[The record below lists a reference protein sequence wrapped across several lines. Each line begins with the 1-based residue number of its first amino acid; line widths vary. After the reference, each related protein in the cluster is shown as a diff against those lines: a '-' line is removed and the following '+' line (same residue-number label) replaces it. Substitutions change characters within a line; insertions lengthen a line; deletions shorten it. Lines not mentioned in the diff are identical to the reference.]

1 MNIFESIA
9 SIMAEIPAIGKG
21 KKNQQQGFMYRGVDD
36 VMNALQP
43 LLAKYKVFVVP
54 DVLSQTR
61 EERTTKNGSNMLY
74 SLLHV
79 RFTFFAEDGSNVVA
93 SVIGEG
99 MDTADKASNKAI
111 AVAFK
116 YACFQVF
123 CIPTEEMQDP
133 DGDTHEPSRPTTP
146 AIPQGENPPIT
157 TCFCET
163 CKKQIQPVKKKDG
176 SIWNVRDMVTFSK
189 LKYGK
194 QLCSACMKKEQE
206 AHGKPAV
213 S

>member
-1 MNIFESIA
+1 
-9 SIMAEIPAIGKG
+9 
-21 KKNQQQGFMYRGVDD
+21 MYRGVDD

-133 DGDTHEPSRPTTP
+133 DGDTHEPY
-146 AIPQGENPPIT
+146 QDIT
-157 TCFCET
+157 T
-163 CKKQIQPVKKKDG
+163 G
-176 SIWNVRDMVTFSK
+176 W
-189 LKYGK
+189 
-194 QLCSACMKKEQE
+194 
-206 AHGKPAV
+206 
-213 S
+213 

>member
-9 SIMAEIPAIGKG
+9 AIMAEIPAIGKG

-61 EERTTKNGSNMLY
+61 EERTTKNGTNMLY

-99 MDTADKASNKAI
+99 MDTADKASNI
-111 AVAFK
+111 TF
-116 YACFQVF
+116 CF
-123 CIPTEEMQDP
+123 
-133 DGDTHEPSRPTTP
+133 S
-146 AIPQGENPPIT
+146 
-157 TCFCET
+157 
-163 CKKQIQPVKKKDG
+163 
-176 SIWNVRDMVTFSK
+176 
-189 LKYGK
+189 
-194 QLCSACMKKEQE
+194 
-206 AHGKPAV
+206 
-213 S
+213 